1 MMSEFSAVAMNF
13 TAVEKCRVIREAF
26 SEALTAIKQHVK
38 PGRELA
44 LVTTKMQEACMWA
57 IRGVAMDPA
66 NQHPTQP
73 GSVPSQKHEPRTIS
87 PVATVDTRHR
97 NQEVTPSFRAHLLT
111 DL

>member
-1 MMSEFSAVAMNF
+1 MMTEFSAIAMNDS
-13 TAVEKCRVIREAF
+13 AVEKCRVIRKSF
-26 SEALTAIKQHVK
+26 SDALSAIKQHIK

-73 GSVPSQKHEPRTIS
+73 GSEATESQLDRAPIGGQ
-87 PVATVDTRHR
+87 RHG
-97 NQEVTPSFRAHLLT
+97 
-111 DL
+111 